1 VIRRRSWNLGLVRV
15 LLGYSLAVL
24 VVGVVLALASA

>member
-1 VIRRRSWNLGLVRV
+1 VIRRRPSNLGLVRV

-24 VVGVVLALASA
+24 VVGLVLALASA